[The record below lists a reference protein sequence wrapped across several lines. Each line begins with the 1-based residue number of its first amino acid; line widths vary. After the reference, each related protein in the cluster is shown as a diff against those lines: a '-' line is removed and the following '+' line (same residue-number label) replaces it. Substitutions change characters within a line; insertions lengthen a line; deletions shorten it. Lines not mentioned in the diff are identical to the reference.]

1 MLCHEDALLKC
12 FMFPLREKV
21 SFASI
26 FKYFL
31 YLEPGNPIFFKKKM
45 EILSENISVEIF
57 F

>member
-31 YLEPGNPIFFKKKM
+31 YLEPGNPIFF
-45 EILSENISVEIF
+45 
-57 F
+57 